1 MTAPRLHVVR
11 DASVDDPVSLLA
23 GVSDKTEAK
32 LARLGIATIR
42 DLLLFFPRR
51 YDDFSSVTPIAFVRP
66 GVKTTVRGR
75 IYDIGARQTK
85 YKRMALTEAV
95 LGDDSGTT
103 LRVVWFNQPWL
114 VKTLQKGDEIFV
126 AGEADLNGGLVMKN
140 PDHEKVS
147 LRPQHAARL
156 VPVYRETEGLT
167 SKWLRP
173 KIQAV
178 LRLADQLDEFLPMDL
193 LTRREFMPRA
203 EAVRQV
209 HYPASAAL
217 LDRAKERLAFEEMFV
232 LQVAAQMAK
241 RARQARSAPVVPFD
255 EPTARGFVKALP
267 FKLTNAQRVA
277 AWQILQDLARP
288 QPMNRLLEGDVG
300 SGKTVV
306 AAMAMHHAAHAG
318 FQSVLLAP
326 TEILARQHADVIQS
340 ILGPFQI
347 DVGLLVGSTPASA
360 RKPMLASLADGE
372 LQVLIGTHALIEEGV
387 QFKDLALTVVDEQH
401 RFGVGQRLAVRQK
414 SERTPHFLSMT
425 ATPIPRTLGLTLFG
439 DLDISILN
447 EMPPGRRPVKTG
459 LVPPEKRSDAYN
471 FIREQVNAG
480 RQVFVICP
488 LIQESDKLGVRS
500 ATQELEKLRRDVFPE
515 LASRIALLHGRLK
528 SAEKEAVMSAFQRGD
543 VAILVSTS
551 VVEVGIDIP
560 NATVMMI
567 EGAERFG
574 LAQLHQFRG
583 RVGRGSAESWCLLFT
598 DAEDPQSLKR
608 LQAVVTNKS
617 GFDLAEI
624 DLELRGWG
632 DLAGYRQ
639 HGKDFKM
646 ASLLDAVLISDAQ
659 SEAVRLLGRDPALDG
674 EPALRLQL
682 SVYRQVFALD

>member
-1 MTAPRLHVVR
+1 
-11 DASVDDPVSLLA
+11 
-23 GVSDKTEAK
+23 
-32 LARLGIATIR
+32 
-42 DLLLFFPRR
+42 
-51 YDDFSSVTPIAFVRP
+51 
-66 GVKTTVRGR
+66 
-75 IYDIGARQTK
+75 
-85 YKRMALTEAV
+85 
-95 LGDDSGTT
+95 
-103 LRVVWFNQPWL
+103 
-114 VKTLQKGDEIFV
+114 
-126 AGEADLNGGLVMKN
+126 
-140 PDHEKVS
+140 
-147 LRPQHAARL
+147 
-156 VPVYRETEGLT
+156 
-167 SKWLRP
+167 
-173 KIQAV
+173 
-178 LRLADQLDEFLPMDL
+178 
-193 LTRREFMPRA
+193 
-203 EAVRQV
+203 VRQV
-209 HYPASAAL
+209 HFPESTQSL
-217 LDRAKERLAFEEMFV
+217 ERARERLAFEEMFV
-232 LQVAAQMAK
+232 LQLAAQLAK
-241 RARQARSAPVVPFD
+241 RARKALTAQPVPFD
-255 EPTARGFVKALP
+255 EPAARGFVKALP

-277 AWQILQDLARP
+277 AWQILQDIAHS

-306 AAMAMHHAAHAG
+306 AAMAMHHVARAG
-318 FQSVLLAP
+318 FQCVLLAP
-326 TEILARQHADVIQS
+326 TEVLARQHADVIQS
-340 ILGPFQI
+340 LLEPFQV

-360 RKPMLASLADGE
+360 RKPMLAALAAGQ
-372 LQVLIGTHALIEEGV
+372 LPVLIGTHALIEEGV

-414 SERTPHFLSMT
+414 GELTPHFLSMT

-439 DLDISILN
+439 DLDISILA
-447 EMPPGRRPVKTG
+447 EMPPGRQPVKTRM
-459 LVPPEKRSDAYN
+459 VPPEKRADAYN
-471 FIREQVNAG
+471 FIRKQVNAG

-500 ATQELEKLRRDVFPE
+500 ATQELEKLQRDVFPE

-528 SAEKEAVMSAFQRGD
+528 SAEKEAVMAGFQRGE

-567 EGAERFG
+567 EGADRFG

-583 RVGRGSAESWCLLFT
+583 RVGRGLEESWCFLFT

-608 LQAVVTNKS
+608 LQAVVTNQS

-659 SEAVRLLGRDPALDG
+659 SEAVRLLDRDPALDG
-674 EPALRLQL
+674 EPALLHQL
-682 SVYRQVFALD
+682 SAYRQVFALD

>member
-1 MTAPRLHVVR
+1 MPRLHVVR
-11 DASVDDPVSLLA
+11 GPSLDDPVSYLS
-23 GVSDKTEAK
+23 GVSDKTEAR
-32 LARLGIATIR
+32 LNRLGIATIR

-51 YDDFSSVTPIAFVRP
+51 YEDFSTITPIAFVRP

-75 IYDIGARQTK
+75 IYDIGARETR
-85 YKRMALTEAV
+85 YKRMALTEAL
-95 LGDDSGTT
+95 LGDDSGT

-114 VKTLQKGDEIFV
+114 VKSLRKGDEIFV

-173 KIQAV
+173 KIQSV
-178 LRLADQLDEFLPMDL
+178 LSLADQLDEFLPVEL
-193 LTRREFMPRA
+193 VTRRNLMARA
-203 EAVRQV
+203 EAVRQA
-209 HYPASAAL
+209 HYPASAER
-217 LDRAKERLAFEEMFV
+217 LDRAKARLAFEEMFV
-232 LQVAAQMAK
+232 LQVAAQLAK
-241 RARQARSAPVVPFD
+241 RARMARTAQRVPFD
-255 EPTARGFVKALP
+255 EPAARGFVKALP
-267 FKLTNAQRVA
+267 FRLTNAQRIA
-277 AWQILQDLARP
+277 AWQILRDLARP

-326 TEILARQHADVIQS
+326 TEVLARQHADVIQS
-340 ILGPFQI
+340 LLGPFQV
-347 DVGLLVGSTPASA
+347 DVGLLVGSTSASA
-360 RKPMLASLADGE
+360 RKPMLASLGDGH
-372 LQVLIGTHALIEEGV
+372 LPVLVGTHALIEEGV

-439 DLDISILN
+439 DLDISLLD
-447 EMPPGRRPVKTG
+447 EMPPGRLPVKTG
-459 LVPPEKRSDAYN
+459 LVPPQKRADAYN
-471 FIREQVNAG
+471 FIRKQVNGG

-500 ATQELEKLRRDVFPE
+500 ATQELEKLQRDVFPE

-528 SAEKEAVMSAFQRGD
+528 SAEKEAVMSGFQRGEI
-543 VAILVSTS
+543 AILVSTS

-583 RVGRGSAESWCLLFT
+583 RVGRGSEESWCLLFT

-608 LQAVVTNKS
+608 LQAVVTHKS

-646 ASLLDAVLISDAQ
+646 PNLLDAALISDAQ
-659 SEAVRLLGRDPALDG
+659 TEAVRLLDRDPTLAGDPAL
-674 EPALRLQL
+674 RRQL
-682 SVYRQVFALD
+682 SAYRQVFALD

>member
-1 MTAPRLHVVR
+1 MPRLYVVR
-11 DASVDDPVSLLA
+11 DPSLDDPVANLA

-51 YDDFSSVTPIAFVRP
+51 YEDFSTITPIAFVRP

-95 LGDDSGTT
+95 LSDDSGTM
-103 LRVVWFNQPWL
+103 RVVWFNQPWL
-114 VKTLQKGDEIFV
+114 VKSLQKGDEIFV
-126 AGEADLNGGLVMKN
+126 AGEADMNGGLVMKN

-147 LRPQHAARL
+147 LRPKNVARL
-156 VPVYRETEGLT
+156 VPIYRETEGLT

-178 LRLADQLDEFLPMDL
+178 LSLADQLDEFLPAEL
-193 LTRREFMPRA
+193 LTRRELMARA

-209 HYPASAAL
+209 HYPASAAR
-217 LDRAKERLAFEEMFV
+217 LDRARDRLAFEEMFV
-232 LQVAAQMAK
+232 LQVAAQVAK
-241 RARQARSAPVVPFD
+241 RARMARSAPVVPFD
-255 EPTARGFVKALP
+255 EPTARGFVRALP

-288 QPMNRLLEGDVG
+288 APMNRLLEGDVG

-340 ILGPFQI
+340 ILEPFQI

-360 RKPMLASLADGE
+360 RKPMLASLAEGR
-372 LQVLIGTHALIEEGV
+372 LPVLIGTHALIEEGV
-387 QFKDLALTVVDEQH
+387 QFKDLALSVVDEQH

-414 SERTPHFLSMT
+414 TERTPHFLSMT

-439 DLDISILN
+439 DLDISILD

-459 LVPPEKRSDAYN
+459 LVPPEKRADAYH
-471 FIREQVNAG
+471 FIRKQVEAG

-500 ATQELEKLRRDVFPE
+500 ATQELEKLQRDVFRE

-528 SAEKEAVMSAFQRGD
+528 TTEKEAVMSAFKRGEI
-543 VAILVSTS
+543 AILVSTS

-567 EGAERFG
+567 EGADRFG

-583 RVGRGSAESWCLLFT
+583 RVGRGSDESWCFLFT

-624 DLELRGWG
+624 DLDLRGWG

-646 ASLLDAVLISDAQ
+646 ANLLDAALISDAQ
-659 SEAVRLLGRDPALDG
+659 SEAVRLLERDPTLAG
-674 EPALRLQL
+674 EPGLRRQL
-682 SVYRQVFALD
+682 SAYRQVFALD

>member
-1 MTAPRLHVVR
+1 MAPRLHVVR
-11 DASVDDPVSLLA
+11 DPALEDSVARLP

-51 YDDFSSVTPIAFVRP
+51 YEDFSTITPIAFVRP

-75 IYDIGARQTK
+75 IYEIGAHQTK

-114 VKTLQKGDEIFV
+114 VKSLQKGDEIFV

-147 LRPQHAARL
+147 LRPQNVARL
-156 VPVYRETEGLT
+156 VPIYRETEGLT

-173 KIQAV
+173 RIQAV
-178 LRLADQLDEFLPMDL
+178 LPLADQLDEFLPAEL
-193 LTRREFMPRA
+193 LMRRGLMARA
-203 EAVRQV
+203 EAVRQA
-209 HYPASAAL
+209 HFPASAAR

-241 RARQARSAPVVPFD
+241 RARKARAAQAVPFD
-255 EPTARGFVKALP
+255 EATARGFVKALP
-267 FKLTNAQRVA
+267 FKLTDAQRVA

-288 QPMNRLLEGDVG
+288 EPMNRLLEGDVG

-318 FQSVLLAP
+318 FQSVMLAP

-347 DVGLLVGSTPASA
+347 DVGLLIGSTPAAA
-360 RKPMLASLADGE
+360 RKPMLAALADGE
-372 LQVLIGTHALIEEGV
+372 LPVLVGTHALIEEGV

-459 LVPPEKRSDAYN
+459 LVPPEKRADAYN
-471 FIREQVNAG
+471 FIRKQVEAG

-500 ATQELEKLRRDVFPE
+500 ATQELEKLQRDVFPE

-528 SAEKEAVMSAFQRGD
+528 SAEKEAVMSAFQRGEI
-543 VAILVSTS
+543 AILVSTS

-567 EGAERFG
+567 EGADRFG

-583 RVGRGSAESWCLLFT
+583 RVGRGSEESWCLLFT

-608 LQAVVTNKS
+608 LQSVVTHSS

-624 DLELRGWG
+624 DLDLRGWG

-646 ASLLDAVLISDAQ
+646 ANLLDVALITDAQ
-659 SEAVRLLGRDPALDG
+659 SEAVRLLEHDPTLAG
-674 EPALRLQL
+674 EPGLRRQL
-682 SVYRQVFALD
+682 SAYRQVFALD

>member
-1 MTAPRLHVVR
+1 MPRLHVVR
-11 DASVDDPVSLLA
+11 GPSLDDPVSYLS
-23 GVSDKTEAK
+23 GVGDQTEAR
-32 LARLGIATIR
+32 LARLGITTIR

-51 YDDFSSVTPIAFVRP
+51 YEDFSTITPIAFVRP

-75 IYDIGARQTK
+75 IYEIGAHQTRH
-85 YKRMALTEAV
+85 KRMALTEAL

-114 VKTLQKGDEIFV
+114 ANNLHKGDEIYV

-156 VPVYRETEGLT
+156 VPIYRETEGLT
-167 SKWLRP
+167 SKWLRS
-173 KIQAV
+173 KVQSL
-178 LRLADQLDEFLPMDL
+178 LRYADELEEFLPSEL
-193 LTRREFMPRA
+193 LGRRSFLSRPA
-203 EAVRQV
+203 AVRQV
-209 HYPASAAL
+209 HFPESAQA

-232 LQVAAQMAK
+232 LQLAAQMAK
-241 RARQARSAPVVPFD
+241 RARKARNAQSVPFD
-255 EPTARGFVKALP
+255 EPAARGFVKALP
-267 FKLTNAQRVA
+267 FRLSDAQRVA

-326 TEILARQHADVIQS
+326 TEVLARQHADVIQS
-340 ILGPFQI
+340 ILGPFQV

-360 RKPMLASLADGE
+360 RKPMLAALAEGE
-372 LQVLIGTHALIEEGV
+372 LPILVGTHALIEEGV
-387 QFKDLALTVVDEQH
+387 QFKDLVLTVVDEQH

-439 DLDISILN
+439 DLDISVLD
-447 EMPPGRRPVKTG
+447 EMPPGRLPVKTG
-459 LVPPEKRSDAYN
+459 LVPPEKRADAYN
-471 FIREQVNAG
+471 FIRKQVNAG

-488 LIQESDKLGVRS
+488 LIQESDKLGVRA
-500 ATQELEKLRRDVFPE
+500 ATQELEKLQRDVFPE
-515 LASRIALLHGRLK
+515 LAPRIALLHGRLK
-528 SAEKEAVMSAFQRGD
+528 SAEKEAVMAGFHRGEI
-543 VAILVSTS
+543 AILVSTS

-583 RVGRGSAESWCLLFT
+583 RVGRGSEESWCLLFT

-608 LQAVVTNKS
+608 LQAVVTHKS

-646 ASLLDAVLISDAQ
+646 PDLLDAALISDAQ
-659 SEAVRLLGRDPALDG
+659 TEAVRLLDRDPTLAGDPAL
-674 EPALRLQL
+674 RHQL
-682 SVYRQVFALD
+682 SAYRQVFALD

>member
-1 MTAPRLHVVR
+1 MTTPRLRVVR
-11 DASVDDPVSLLA
+11 GPSLDDPVTTLA
-23 GVSDKTEAK
+23 GVSDVYEE
-32 LARLGIATIR
+32 RLERIGVRTLR

-51 YDDFSSVTPIAFVRP
+51 YEDFSSITPIAFLRP

-85 YKRMALTEAV
+85 YKRGLTEAL

-103 LRVVWFNQPWL
+103 LRVVWFNQPWIA
-114 VKTLQKGDEIFV
+114 KSLQKGDEIFV

-156 VPVYRETEGLT
+156 VPIYRETEGLT
-167 SKWLRP
+167 SKWLRS
-173 KIQAV
+173 KIQSL
-178 LRLADQLDEFLPMDL
+178 LRYADEIEEFLPGEL
-193 LTRREFMPRA
+193 LQRRGFLSRA
-203 EAVRQV
+203 EAVRQA
-209 HYPASAAL
+209 HFPGSAQAL
-217 LDRAKERLAFEEMFV
+217 ERARERLAFEEMFV
-232 LQVAAQMAK
+232 LQLAAQLAK
-241 RARQARSAPVVPFD
+241 RARKALTAQPVPFD

-267 FKLTNAQRVA
+267 FQLTNAQRVA
-277 AWQILQDLARP
+277 AWQILQDIARP

-306 AAMAMHHAAHAG
+306 AAMTMHHVARAG

-326 TEILARQHADVIQS
+326 TEVLARQHADVIQS
-340 ILGPFQI
+340 LLGPFQI
-347 DVGLLVGSTPASA
+347 DVGLLVGSTPATA
-360 RKPMLASLADGE
+360 RKPMLASLADGD
-372 LQVLIGTHALIEEGV
+372 LPVLIGTHALIEEGV

-439 DLDISILN
+439 DLDISILG
-447 EMPPGRRPVKTG
+447 EMPPGRQPVKTRM
-459 LVPPEKRSDAYN
+459 VPPEKRADAYN
-471 FIREQVNAG
+471 FIRKQVNAG

-500 ATQELEKLRRDVFPE
+500 ATQELEKLQRDVFPE
-515 LASRIALLHGRLK
+515 LAPRIALLHGRLK
-528 SAEKEAVMSAFQRGD
+528 SAEKEAVMAGFQRGD

-567 EGAERFG
+567 EGADRFG

-583 RVGRGSAESWCLLFT
+583 RVGRGTEESWCFLFT

-608 LQAVVTNKS
+608 LQAVVTNQS

-659 SEAVRLLGRDPALDG
+659 SEAVRLLDRDPALDG
-674 EPALRLQL
+674 EPALRRQL
-682 SVYRQVFALD
+682 SAYRQVFALD

>member
-1 MTAPRLHVVR
+1 MAR
-11 DASVDDPVSLLA
+11 D
-23 GVSDKTEAK
+23 
-32 LARLGIATIR
+32 
-42 DLLLFFPRR
+42 
-51 YDDFSSVTPIAFVRP
+51 
-66 GVKTTVRGR
+66 
-75 IYDIGARQTK
+75 
-85 YKRMALTEAV
+85 
-95 LGDDSGTT
+95 
-103 LRVVWFNQPWL
+103 
-114 VKTLQKGDEIFV
+114 
-126 AGEADLNGGLVMKN
+126 
-140 PDHEKVS
+140 
-147 LRPQHAARL
+147 
-156 VPVYRETEGLT
+156 
-167 SKWLRP
+167 
-173 KIQAV
+173 
-178 LRLADQLDEFLPMDL
+178 
-193 LTRREFMPRA
+193 

-209 HYPASAAL
+209 HYPASAAQ

-241 RARQARSAPVVPFD
+241 RARKALTAQPVRFD
-255 EPTARGFVKALP
+255 DSTARGFVNSLP

-277 AWQILQDLARP
+277 AWQILQDLARQ

-326 TEILARQHADVIQS
+326 TEILARQHADVVQS
-340 ILGPFQI
+340 LLEPFQI

-360 RKPMLASLADGE
+360 RKPMMASLAEGQ
-372 LQVLIGTHALIEEGV
+372 LPVLVGTHALIEEGV
-387 QFKDLALTVVDEQH
+387 QFRDLALTVVDEQH

-414 SERTPHFLSMT
+414 GERIPHFLSMT

-439 DLDISILN
+439 DLDISILD

-459 LVPPEKRSDAYN
+459 LVPPEKRADAYD
-471 FIREQVNAG
+471 FIRKQVNAG

-500 ATQELEKLRRDVFPE
+500 ATQELEKLQHDVFPE

-528 SAEKEAVMSAFQRGD
+528 SAEKEAVMSSFQRGQ

-567 EGAERFG
+567 EGADRFG

-583 RVGRGSAESWCLLFT
+583 RVGRGSEESWCLLFT

-646 ASLLDAVLISDAQ
+646 ASLLDAALISDAQ
-659 SEAVRLLGRDPALDG
+659 TEAVRLLDRDPTLGG
-674 EPALRLQL
+674 EPALRRQL
-682 SVYRQVFALD
+682 SAYRQVFALD

>member
-1 MTAPRLHVVR
+1 MTTPRLRVVR
-11 DASVDDPVSLLA
+11 GPSLDDPVTTLA
-23 GVSDKTEAK
+23 GVSDVYEE
-32 LARLGIATIR
+32 RLERIGVRTLR

-51 YDDFSSVTPIAFVRP
+51 YEDFSSITPIAFLRP

-85 YKRMALTEAV
+85 YKRGLTEAL

-103 LRVVWFNQPWL
+103 LRVVWFNQPWIA
-114 VKTLQKGDEIFV
+114 KSLQKGDEIFV

-156 VPVYRETEGLT
+156 VPIYRETEGLT
-167 SKWLRP
+167 SKWLRS
-173 KIQAV
+173 KIQSL
-178 LRLADQLDEFLPMDL
+178 LRYADEIEEFLPGEL
-193 LTRREFMPRA
+193 LQRRGFLSRA
-203 EAVRQV
+203 EAVRQA
-209 HYPASAAL
+209 HFPGSAQAL
-217 LDRAKERLAFEEMFV
+217 ERARERLAFEEMFV
-232 LQVAAQMAK
+232 LQLAAQLAK
-241 RARQARSAPVVPFD
+241 RARKALTAQPVPFD

-267 FKLTNAQRVA
+267 FQLTNAQRVA
-277 AWQILQDLARP
+277 AWQILQDIARP

-306 AAMAMHHAAHAG
+306 AAMTMHHVARAG

-326 TEILARQHADVIQS
+326 TEVLARQHADVIQS
-340 ILGPFQI
+340 LLGPFQI
-347 DVGLLVGSTPASA
+347 DVGLLVGSTPATA
-360 RKPMLASLADGE
+360 RKPMLASLADGD
-372 LQVLIGTHALIEEGV
+372 LPVLIGTHALIEEGV

-439 DLDISILN
+439 DLDISILG
-447 EMPPGRRPVKTG
+447 EMPPGRQPVKTRM
-459 LVPPEKRSDAYN
+459 VPPEKRADAYN
-471 FIREQVNAG
+471 FIRKQVNAG

-500 ATQELEKLRRDVFPE
+500 ATQELEKLQRDVFPE
-515 LASRIALLHGRLK
+515 LAPRIALLHGRLK
-528 SAEKEAVMSAFQRGD
+528 SAEKEAVMAGFQRGD

-567 EGAERFG
+567 EGADRFG

-583 RVGRGSAESWCLLFT
+583 RVGRGTEESWCFLFT

-608 LQAVVTNKS
+608 LQAVVTNQS

-659 SEAVRLLGRDPALDG
+659 SEAVRLLDRDPALDG
-674 EPALRLQL
+674 EPALRRQL
-682 SVYRQVFALD
+682 AAYRQVFALD

>member
-1 MTAPRLHVVR
+1 MPRLHVVR
-11 DASVDDPVSLLA
+11 GPTLDDPVTVLT
-23 GVSDKTEAK
+23 GVSDKTEAR
-32 LARLGIATIR
+32 LARLGITTIR

-51 YDDFSSVTPIAFVRP
+51 YEDFSTITPIAFVRP

-75 IYDIGARQTK
+75 IYDIGAHQTK
-85 YKRMALTEAV
+85 YKRMALTEAI
-95 LGDDSGTT
+95 LGDDSGR

-114 VKTLQKGDEIFV
+114 ARSLHKGDEIFV

-147 LRPQHAARL
+147 LRPQNVARL
-156 VPVYRETEGLT
+156 VPIYRETEGLT

-173 KIQAV
+173 KVQSV
-178 LRLADQLDEFLPMDL
+178 LPLADQLDEFLPAEL
-193 LTRREFMPRA
+193 LPRRSFMARD

-209 HYPASAAL
+209 HYPASAAQ

-241 RARQARSAPVVPFD
+241 RARKALTAQPVRFD
-255 EPTARGFVKALP
+255 DSTARGFVNSLP

-277 AWQILQDLARP
+277 AWQILQDLARQ

-326 TEILARQHADVIQS
+326 TEILARQHADVVQS
-340 ILGPFQI
+340 LLEPFQI

-360 RKPMLASLADGE
+360 RKPMMASLAEGQ
-372 LQVLIGTHALIEEGV
+372 LPVLVGTHALIEEGV
-387 QFKDLALTVVDEQH
+387 QFRDLALTVVDEQH

-414 SERTPHFLSMT
+414 GERIPHFLSMT

-439 DLDISILN
+439 DLDISILD

-459 LVPPEKRSDAYN
+459 LVPPEKRADAYD
-471 FIREQVNAG
+471 FIRKQVNAG

-500 ATQELEKLRRDVFPE
+500 ATQELEKLQHDVFPE

-528 SAEKEAVMSAFQRGD
+528 SAEKEAIMSSFQRGQ

-567 EGAERFG
+567 EGADRFG

-583 RVGRGSAESWCLLFT
+583 RVGRGSEESWCLLFT

-646 ASLLDAVLISDAQ
+646 ASLLDAALISDAQ
-659 SEAVRLLGRDPALDG
+659 TEAVRLLDRDPTLGG
-674 EPALRLQL
+674 EPALRRQL
-682 SVYRQVFALD
+682 SAYRQVFALD